1 MQNSY
6 QLFTGTGSQVSF
18 TFSSIDGWVS
28 SGFLKVY
35 VNDVLQTTGY
45 TLQDLT
51 TASPRVVFGTAPV
64 AAAVI
69 RVARETPQTLSTF
82 KSNIVDFVDGSVLK
96 AADLDSAV
104 AGLLHIAQ
112 ETTDVGAVA
121 LGKNTAQTAWTAE
134 GQAIKNLIDGVE
146 LQDAATVA
154 QLQQASL
161 YGGGVIVSPQAWSFT
176 GTGSQVTFT
185 LSPLAAQ
192 TDPNMFVVAVGTA
205 VLAPSAYTISE
216 QYLTFNTAPGSGAT
230 ITARNFGVTRTILN
244 SVTAVQIGTG
254 AVTNVKLATDSV
266 STVKIQDGAVTT
278 AKIPDGAVT
287 LAKMQTVGTDTLLGR
302 ATAATGAVEQI
313 PCTAFGRTMLANV
326 GAAEQRATLGLGDL
340 AIKNVNTLEDLPL
353 IAGNTVLGN
362 AAATLGGVGAFS
374 CTSVGRGILSQETTT
389 DVKTYL
395 GITTAGSGASATIV
409 SLSAPTWNNTD
420 MILSFVKTTA
430 TYVSG
435 ILTAVTTGTE
445 TVTLTYVKTLKDW
458 YDTGSSTARTES
470 ANVKFN
476 ALGTKLV
483 QEVNQWVLSHGLIT
497 AVNAQAD
504 RDVSTLSDCT

>member
-45 TLQDLT
+45 TFQDLT

-69 RVARETPQTLSTF
+69 RVARETPQTLSAF
-82 KSNIVDFVDGSVLK
+82 KSSIVDFADGSVLK

-104 AGLLHIAQ
+104 AGLLHVAQ

-121 LGKNTAQTAWTAE
+121 LGKNIAQTAWTAE
-134 GQAIKNLIDGVE
+134 GQTIKNLVDGVE

-154 QLQQASL
+154 QVQQASL

-192 TDPNMFVVAVGTA
+192 TDGNMFVVAVGTA
-205 VLAPSAYTISE
+205 ILAPTAYTVSD
-216 QYLTFNTAPGSGAT
+216 QYLTFNTAPAAGAA

-244 SVTAVQIGTG
+244 SVTTVQLSNTAVTTAKLADG
-254 AVTNVKLATDSV
+254 AVT
-266 STVKIQDGAVTT
+266 TVKIADGAVTT
-278 AKIPDGAVT
+278 AKMPDGAVT
-287 LAKMQTVGTDTLLGR
+287 LAKIQSVGTDTLLGR
-302 ATAATGAVEQI
+302 SGSGAGAVGQVT
-313 PCTAFGRTMLANV
+313 CTAFGRTLLANADANEV
-326 GAAEQRATLGLGDL
+326 RTTLGLGDL

-362 AAATLGGVGAFS
+362 AAASLGGVGAFS
-374 CTSVGRGILSQETTT
+374 CTPVGRAILSQTSTA
-389 DVKTYL
+389 DVKSYL
-395 GITTAGSGASATIV
+395 GIAAAGTGYTGSVYSIN
-409 SLSAPTWNNTD
+409 APTWDNTT
-420 MILSFVKTTA
+420 MTLTFTLA
-430 TYVSG
+430 TSNYTGGVLISVSTNVQTLV
-435 ILTAVTTGTE
+435 LTA
-445 TVTLTYVKTLKDW
+445 LKDLKDW

-476 ALGTKLV
+476 NLGTKLV

-504 RDVSTLSDCT
+504 RDVSTLADCT